1 MRYRAMHRN
10 ARFLPGSIRLHCVR
24 ECRHTWLMPIP
35 RDFSRP
41 AVRRAWIDAL
51 LGPLP
56 ERRWEEMVC
65 ELFVWQY
72 ARVPAFRRLCEG
84 HGVSPATLRSWRD
97 IPAMP
102 QQLFKRAKLFA
113 HGDAKPAAIY
123 ETSGTTTGEPGRQHL
138 LRTDIYQAVC
148 VAGARRMGL
157 DDAPEFHFIAASPRS
172 APHSSLS
179 AMFGFWNRAAAQN
192 GTRFWMGADDFAK
205 LRDVLARSRRP
216 IALCGTAFG
225 FVHFLDSLSGNIL
238 PLPSGSR
245 LLETGGFKGRS
256 REVPKPELY
265 AQLARTFR
273 VPDRAIWNEYG
284 MSELSSQAY
293 ARGLHG
299 LHAAPPWARLLVVD
313 PATGREVAPGREGLV
328 RWIDLANVDSVMALQ
343 TLDRA
348 QRAAN
353 GFRLIGRLPRTEP
366 RGCSLGAEDL
376 LATSTSINPIHSN
389 AA

>member
-1 MRYRAMHRN
+1 M
-10 ARFLPGSIRLHCVR
+10 F
-24 ECRHTWLMPIP
+24 IP

-41 AVRRAWIDAL
+41 AVRRAWIKEL
-51 LGPLP
+51 PGPLP
-56 ERRWEEMVC
+56 ERRWEELVR
-65 ELFVWQY
+65 ELFGWQF
-72 ARVPAFRRLCEG
+72 ARVPEFRRLCES
-84 HGVSPATLRSWRD
+84 HGISPALLRSWRD

-113 HGDAKPAAIY
+113 HGDARAAAIY

-138 LRTDIYQAVC
+138 LRTDIYEAVS
-148 VAGARRMGL
+148 VSGARLAGFF
-157 DDAPEFHFIAASPRS
+157 DGSPEFHFIATSPRE

-179 AMFGFWNRAAAQN
+179 AMFGFWNRAAKQN
-192 GTRFWMGADDFAK
+192 QARFWMGADDFVE
-205 LRDVLARSRRP
+205 LRGVLKKARRSV
-216 IALCGTAFG
+216 ALCGTAFG
-225 FVHFLDSLSGNIL
+225 FVHFHDFLAGREL
-238 PLPSGSR
+238 PLPRGSR

-265 AQLARTFR
+265 SQLARTFR

-293 ARGLHG
+293 ARGTRG
-299 LHAAPPWARLLVVD
+299 LHATPPWARVLVVD
-313 PATGREVAPGREGLV
+313 PATGREVAVGREGLV
-328 RWIDLANVDSVMALQ
+328 RWIDLANIDSVLALQ

-348 QRAAN
+348 ERTAN

-376 LATSTSINPIHSN
+376 LAMNSSASN
-389 AA
+389 RTT